1 MSPLRSATREL
12 KRRWD
17 CQIFPSEQ
25 GPWRRNSNIWL
36 EGKTGGW
43 CEMAE
48 EAELPSEQRPMEKK
62 LEQIAE
68 GEYYKGGKSYMG
80 VGGGAYTNTF
90 TGRFV
95 LSPDR
100 KLKPCVWI
108 RRHGP
113 LACELNQGVVSVEIG
128 DIVCFAG
135 GSRPATPSNPDV
147 VLACYRVE
155 EIKEGKKWRG
165 IWESIPILYGSRVE
179 IDPEEVPESV
189 WKGMNIYHNRSGDY
203 FCG

>member
-1 MSPLRSATREL
+1 M
-12 KRRWD
+12 
-17 CQIFPSEQ
+17 
-25 GPWRRNSNIWL
+25 
-36 EGKTGGW
+36 
-43 CEMAE
+43 E
-48 EAELPSEQRPMEKK
+48 EK
-62 LEQIAE
+62 LEYIGE
-68 GEYYKGGKSYMG
+68 GDYYRGNKPYIG

-108 RRHGP
+108 RSHGP
-113 LACELNQGVVSVEIG
+113 LACQHNQGIVSIEIG

-147 VLACYRVE
+147 VLSCYRVE
-155 EIKEGKKWRG
+155 EIREGQGVRPGEK
-165 IWESIPILYGSRVE
+165 IPTLYGRKVE